1 MDKITQEAYFR
12 QRVLKYAAE
21 HGVTASAN
29 RYRLSRKTVHKWKG
43 RYDGTLGSLK
53 DRPRTPRHSPRKQT
67 AEEEKLV
74 QRYARKYR
82 GDLLLGYEKP
92 AHEDTEEATD
102 ASSERQ
108 GDL

>member
-53 DRPRTPRHSPRKQT
+53 DRPRTPHHSPRKQT

-74 QRYARKYR
+74 QRESIGATCCWDMK
-82 GDLLLGYEKP
+82 KP